1 MRRAICIVLGCLAAM
16 SLAAT
21 PAVAIVVDRDTG
33 FDASDIPPNGQWD
46 PDIRSTTRKL
56 VVRDDGGR
64 VLSIAVRFYERDGR
78 WPLEI
83 RLDATGGAR
92 VDHLMRTFGEDC
104 FVWPKGHRD
113 DGVQGRASARGDRS
127 VCRVPARAVAPTKSI
142 RWKVRTSLPEAAPA
156 GGGAFVIDYAPSDRG
171 WYG

>member
-1 MRRAICIVLGCLAAM
+1 MRRTIGVVLCCLVAM
-16 SLAAT
+16 SLATT
-21 PAVAIVVDRDTG
+21 PAVAVVVDRDTG
-33 FDASDIPPNGQWD
+33 FDANDIPPNGHAA

-56 VVRDDGGR
+56 TTHDGRR
-64 VLSIAVRFYERDGR
+64 VLSIIVRFYERDGR

-83 RLDATGGAR
+83 RLDATGGAG

-104 FVWPKGHRD
+104 FVWPKGRRD

-127 VCRVPARAVAPTKSI
+127 VCRVPARAVSPTKSI
-142 RWKVRTSLPEAAPA
+142 RWKVRTSLPEAAPV